1 MSERPLQAVELMAFT
16 TAMLSAVAAAIH
28 LISVQVVMTDGHVP
42 ACAAGD
48 QSCAE
53 GYNMVVV
60 L

>member
-1 MSERPLQAVELMAFT
+1 MQAAELLAFS
-16 TAMLSAVAAAIH
+16 TAILSAVAAGIH
-28 LISVQVVMTDGHVP
+28 LISVQVVTTDGHVP

-48 QSCAE
+48 QKCAE

>member
-1 MSERPLQAVELMAFT
+1 MQAVEPMAFI
-16 TAMLSAVAAAIH
+16 TAVLSAVAAAIH